1 MTEIQLSLPQVRQM
15 VDGTWDEVARWFSAK
30 PGIFTLPHPEQQV
43 MFEYA
48 DRLRRTFRHAIS
60 NHTWDRL
67 YFDAS
72 ALTLETAPLPFA
84 VGRRPPLYID
94 TRQLLGIP
102 TGAPRDPG
110 APDIAVSLQVIRSAP
125 ETLELDDD
133 ARPRRQN
140 WTPLNVRVQG
150 WYLEEHVRQLEELSL
165 AACEGFLFV
174 IYSNEARRKSAVDL
188 REVASWASWQQPS
201 ETLWWAAR
209 RFRAR
214 PRTQA

>member
-1 MTEIQLSLPQVRQM
+1 MSEIQLSLAQVRQM

-43 MFEYA
+43 LFEMA
-48 DRLRRTFRHAIS
+48 DRLRRAFRHAIQ

-72 ALTLETAPLPFA
+72 GLTLESAPLPFA
-84 VGRRPPLYID
+84 IGRRPPIYVD
-94 TRQLLGIP
+94 TRQLLGVP

-110 APDIAVSLQVIRSAP
+110 APDVAVALQVLRSAP
-125 ETLELDDD
+125 EMLELDDD

-140 WTPLNVRVQG
+140 WTPQSVRVQG
-150 WYLEEHVRQLEELSL
+150 WFLEEQVRQLEELSQ

-174 IYSNEARRKSAVDL
+174 IYSNEAHRKSAVDL
-188 REVASWASWQQPS
+188 REVASCS